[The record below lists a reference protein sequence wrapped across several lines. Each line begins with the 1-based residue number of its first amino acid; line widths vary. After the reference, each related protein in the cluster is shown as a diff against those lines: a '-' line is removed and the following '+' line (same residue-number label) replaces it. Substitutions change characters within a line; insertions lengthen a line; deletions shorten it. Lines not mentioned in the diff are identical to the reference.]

1 MKLLVKRIFTVI
13 SAVLTLALFTSILAP
28 AVYAAD
34 VNILADAAAAIIY
47 SNEGSYSSVN
57 PNDNGAVSIGKVQ
70 WHASRALSLLRTV
83 VASNESQAKTILGDQ
98 LYNEIKTTSSNWATR
113 TFNDTEAKAVSKL
126 LGTPEG
132 RIAQDDLAKNDIRS
146 YIQHGMKLGIT
157 DEKALVYFAD
167 IENQAGYGGADSVA
181 REAAR
186 GVGGYDFITLDILHS
201 AAMNSYLGKYVS
213 RRTTTYNYCVSLV
226 FGSDKSGIIASVS
239 VTDITETSCTIAF
252 SVNSDSVTKAVVYVR
267 ASSSDSAKSYTC
279 DISSRTASVK
289 INASDISSGEKNFT
303 AKIMV
308 FSPSASDP
316 ADVKENISI
325 KLDSQTTVKPSER
338 LLGDINNDGKITAAD
353 ARLLLRYTAKLE
365 SLDSETLKYS
375 DANKDGRIS
384 AADARLL
391 LRVSAKLESL
401 A

>member
-1 MKLLVKRIFTVI
+1 
-13 SAVLTLALFTSILAP
+13 
-28 AVYAAD
+28 
-34 VNILADAAAAIIY
+34 
-47 SNEGSYSSVN
+47 
-57 PNDNGAVSIGKVQ
+57 
-70 WHASRALSLLRTV
+70 
-83 VASNESQAKTILGDQ
+83 
-98 LYNEIKTTSSNWATR
+98 
-113 TFNDTEAKAVSKL
+113 
-126 LGTPEG
+126 
-132 RIAQDDLAKNDIRS
+132 
-146 YIQHGMKLGIT
+146 
-157 DEKALVYFAD
+157 
-167 IENQAGYGGADSVA
+167 
-181 REAAR
+181 
-186 GVGGYDFITLDILHS
+186 
-201 AAMNSYLGKYVS
+201 MNSYLGKYVY

-252 SVNSDSVTKAVVYVR
+252 SVNSDSATKAVVYVR
-267 ASSSDSAKSYTC
+267 ASSSDNAKSYTC

-289 INASDISSGEKNFT
+289 IKASDISSGEKNFT

-308 FSPSASDP
+308 FSPSSSEP
-316 ADVKENISI
+316 ADVKENITV
-325 KLDSQTTVKPSER
+325 KLNSQTTVKPAER
-338 LLGDINNDGKITAAD
+338 LNGDINNDGKITAAD